1 MQKEIEVKFKLN
13 KLKDIKEKLIN
24 LGSYFEKPYKQTT
37 YSFFSKTSIEQGIFP
52 RIRDEKGEIVLTVK
66 VKTKKQ
72 NNYFERNEYSVKIQ
86 SLKHGKAV
94 LKALGFNKIKTFEK
108 VRQETEFLNTKI
120 SLDKLYFGDFIE
132 IEGKK
137 KHIENVINIL
147 GLNSKERI
155 TKAYLALEE
164 EYKKDIS

>member
-1 MQKEIEVKFKLN
+1 MSWP
-13 KLKDIKEKLIN
+13 LK
-24 LGSYFEKPYKQTT
+24 SKQ
-37 YSFFSKTSIEQGIFP
+37 
-52 RIRDEKGEIVLTVK
+52 
-66 VKTKKQ
+66 KKQ
-72 NNYFERNEYSVKIQ
+72 NNYFERNECSVKIQ
-86 SLKHGKAV
+86 SLKHRKAV
-94 LKALGFNKIKTFEK
+94 LKALGFNEIKTFEK
-108 VRQETEFLNTKI
+108 VRQETEFLSTKI

>member
-1 MQKEIEVKFKLN
+1 M
-13 KLKDIKEKLIN
+13 
-24 LGSYFEKPYKQTT
+24 
-37 YSFFSKTSIEQGIFP
+37 
-52 RIRDEKGEIVLTVK
+52 TVK

-132 IEGKK
+132 IEGEK